1 MQEELIKSKFIDS
14 EKRIR
19 EILPTDRI
27 LIDEP
32 MAKHTSF
39 KIGGKADAFIVVNTV
54 DELSNLLKVLTEKNA
69 EYLLVGNGSDLLV
82 SDSGYPGIVIKL
94 AGQFET
100 ISFEDAKDG
109 KDGKDGKEFSRITAG
124 AAISLA
130 RLSNYLMERGLTGFE
145 FASGIPGTLGGAIY
159 MNAGAYGGEIKDVVR
174 NVALLSPDGE
184 KIVERSCEDMNFQYR
199 NSSIQEDNYI
209 VLSVELEL
217 PNDEKKKISD
227 RINELRDKRNSKQP
241 VNFPSAGSTFKRPK
255 DGFAAALID
264 EAGLRGFRVG
274 DAQVSEKH
282 TGFVINVGAASA
294 EDVLNVMRHV
304 QKTVYEKNGIM
315 LEPEVK
321 LINCK
326 L

>member
-1 MQEELIKSKFIDS
+1 MREELIKSKFIDN
-14 EKRIR
+14 EETIR
-19 EILPTDRI
+19 EIIPTDRI

-54 DELSNLLKVLTEKNA
+54 DELSNLLKVLIEKNA

-109 KDGKDGKEFSRITAG
+109 KEFSRVKAG

-130 RLSNYLMERGLTGFE
+130 RLNNYLMERGLSGFE
-145 FASGIPGTLGGAIY
+145 FASGIPGTLGGAVY
-159 MNAGAYGGEIKDVVR
+159 MNAGAYGGEMQDVVR
-174 NVALLSPDGE
+174 KVSLISPDG
-184 KIVERSCEDMNFQYR
+184 KNIVDRSCEDMNFQYR
-199 NSSIQEDNYI
+199 NSSIQADNYI

-217 PNDEKKKISD
+217 SNGEKSKIAD

-241 VNFPSAGSTFKRPK
+241 VHFPSAGSTFKRPK

-282 TGFVINVGAASA
+282 TGFVVNVGTASA

>member
-1 MQEELIKSKFIDS
+1 MREELIKSKFIDN
-14 EKRIR
+14 EETIR
-19 EILPTDRI
+19 EIIPTDRI

-94 AGQFET
+94 AGNFEN
-100 ISFEDAKDG
+100 IVFDDEKDE
-109 KDGKDGKEFSRITAG
+109 KEFSRITAG

-159 MNAGAYGGEIKDVVR
+159 MNAGAYGGEMKDVVR
-174 NVALLSPDGE
+174 KVSLLSPDGE

-199 NSSIQEDNYI
+199 NSSIQADNYI
-209 VLSVELEL
+209 VLSVELAL

-282 TGFVINVGAASA
+282 TGFVVNVGTASA

>member
-1 MQEELIKSKFIDS
+1 MRKALTKSKFTDI
-14 EKRIR
+14 EKIIR
-19 EILPTDRI
+19 EIIPADRI
-27 LIDEP
+27 LTDEP
-32 MAKHTSF
+32 MSKHTSF
-39 KIGGKADAFIVVNTV
+39 RIGGKADAFIEVNTV
-54 DELSNLLKVLTEKNA
+54 EELSKMLELFTEQNA

-82 SDSGYPGIVIKL
+82 SDSGYPGVVIKL
-94 AGQFET
+94 AGDFEA
-100 ISFEDAKDG
+100 AKTD
-109 KDGKDGKEFSRITAG
+109 DVKDGKEFSRVTAG

-130 RLSNYLMERGLTGFE
+130 RLSNYLMERGLAGFE
-145 FASGIPGTLGGAIY
+145 FANGIPGTLGGAVY
-159 MNAGAYGGEIKDVVR
+159 MNAGAYGGEMKDVVR
-174 NVALLSPDGE
+174 RVRLISPDGK
-184 KIVERSCEDMNFQYR
+184 KIVDRSCEDMNFSYR

-209 VLSVELEL
+209 VLSVELGL
-217 PNDEKKKISD
+217 LNDEKEKIAD

-264 EAGLRGFRVG
+264 EAGLRGYRVG

-282 TGFVINVGAASA
+282 TGFVVNTGTASS

-321 LINCK
+321 LINCE

>member
-1 MQEELIKSKFIDS
+1 MREELIKSKFIDN
-14 EKRIR
+14 EETIR
-19 EILPTDRI
+19 EIIPTDRI

-39 KIGGKADAFIVVNTV
+39 KIGGKVDAFIVVNTV

-94 AGQFET
+94 AGNFEN
-100 ISFEDAKDG
+100 IVFDDEKDE
-109 KDGKDGKEFSRITAG
+109 KEFSRITAG

-159 MNAGAYGGEIKDVVR
+159 MNAGAYGGEMKDVVR
-174 NVALLSPDGE
+174 KVSLLSPDGE

-282 TGFVINVGAASA
+282 TGFVVNVGTASA

>member
-1 MQEELIKSKFIDS
+1 MREELIKSKFIDN
-14 EKRIR
+14 EETIR
-19 EILPTDRI
+19 EIIPTDRI

-94 AGQFET
+94 AGQFES
-100 ISFEDAKDG
+100 ISFDDEKDE
-109 KDGKDGKEFSRITAG
+109 KEISRITAG

-159 MNAGAYGGEIKDVVR
+159 MNAGAYGGEMKDVVR
-174 NVALLSPDGE
+174 KVSLLSPDGE